1 MTNMQESFQDS
12 INSLELT
19 KDKMQNMVP
28 SEVHVALKN
37 RYQQVRPGR
46 ISLASYVACYPG
58 LLVLVPQVTWHM
70 HRCFKNCL
78 KCERRQ
84 TRKVSLA
91 SPTKRPTPSKIVL
104 TVVTHPSKMHAYRFC
119 MPTSNDVPPADIT
132 LPRLFADPTSHKQW
146 YLLRQL
152 EGVREG
158 RGRECAR

>member
-46 ISLASYVACYPG
+46 ISLSSYVACYPG
-58 LLVLVPQVTWHM
+58 LLFLVPEVTLHV

-84 TRKVSLA
+84 IRKVS
-91 SPTKRPTPSKIVL
+91 SSTKRPTPSKIAL
-104 TVVTHPSKMHAYRFC
+104 TVVTHPCKMHAYRFAC
-119 MPTSNDVPPADIT
+119 
-132 LPRLFADPTSHKQW
+132 
-146 YLLRQL
+146 LLAMIRNQL
-152 EGVREG
+152 T
-158 RGRECAR
+158 